1 MVTIENAV
9 EFFWRL
15 SIISIIP
22 PVRYVSASSH
32 DTSLSLSHMC
42 KKAYML
48 FRHARKIQIQR
59 CMRIESTR
67 HCASSFVDDVMIIS
81 YLTDYY
87 GLLETSREAY
97 CTRYS

>member
-1 MVTIENAV
+1 M
-9 EFFWRL
+9 
-15 SIISIIP
+15 
-22 PVRYVSASSH
+22 
-32 DTSLSLSHMC
+32 SLRHHMTRRC
-42 KKAYML
+42 HYPICVKKLYML